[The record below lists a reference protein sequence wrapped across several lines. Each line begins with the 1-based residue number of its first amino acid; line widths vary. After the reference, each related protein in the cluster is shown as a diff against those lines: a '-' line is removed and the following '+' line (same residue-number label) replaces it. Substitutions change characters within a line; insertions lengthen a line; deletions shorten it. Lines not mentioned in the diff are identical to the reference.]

1 MLNVKTVFILLVFF
15 LIALFFYNRFIL
27 IKRPTVKIGETT
39 FRVEVVKTVEEKA
52 KGLAGHKPLNDNKG
66 MLFEFPS
73 GDGYGFW
80 MKGMTFSIDIIWI
93 KNKKIIY
100 FVENV
105 FPPLP
110 GQSDDKLTIYTPPEP
125 AEYVLEIK
133 AGETKKNKIKINDRF
148 AFSQI

>member
-39 FRVEVVKTVEEKA
+39 FRVEVVKTAEEKA
-52 KGLAGHKPLNDNKG
+52 KGLAGHKPLNDNEG
-66 MLFEFPS
+66 MLFEFPPSANS
-73 GDGYGFW
+73 GSTSFW
-80 MKGMTFSIDIIWI
+80 MKGMMFPIDIIWI

-100 FVENV
+100 LVENV
-105 FPPLP
+105 PPPLP
-110 GQSDDKLTIYTPPEP
+110 GQSDDKLPIYTPPEP

-133 AGETKKNKIKINDRF
+133 AGEVKNRKIRVGDKFNF
-148 AFSQI
+148 